1 MRQTRS
7 PALSPTFTAHASMLL
22 WALLVALSFFAAA
35 EVNPGLDALPLTAV
49 RLLLSG
55 SLFLPFLLLRRPQ
68 HLGGRALIAH
78 ALLGGLLALYFGS
91 LFEALKH
98 TKALDTA
105 LLYVSVPLLTLG
117 GERLLLGKP
126 VLQRLWPTLIA
137 ALGALA
143 LLGLDNANFDAYA
156 YGLYGVGCLAMAL
169 YGPLSQRF
177 KPWLGETRGAAS
189 LACGNLLAGGLLLA
203 LACTLGQR
211 WEGLQGIA
219 ARDFGWLLYL
229 ALTATLATFWLLHRA
244 IHWLPPAT
252 VIAYSYL
259 SGLFALLLQSFWL
272 HRAPAPLAW
281 VGAVLIILGIAWLAR
296 LSPVRAATA

>member
-1 MRQTRS
+1 MRPS
-7 PALSPTFTAHASMLL
+7 LSPGLNAHASMLL

-35 EVNPGLDALPLTAV
+35 KVDPVLDALPLTSL
-49 RLLLSG
+49 RLLLSA
-55 SLFLPFLLLRRPQ
+55 SLFLPFLLARRPS
-68 HLGGRALIAH
+68 LPDGRALLAH
-78 ALLGGLLALYFGS
+78 AALGGLLAIYFGS

-98 TKALDTA
+98 TQALDTA

-126 VLQRLWPTLIA
+126 VLQRLWPTLVA

-143 LLGLDNANFDAYA
+143 LLGLDNAHFDAYA
-156 YGLYGVGCLAMAL
+156 YALYGVGCLAMAL
-169 YGPLSQRF
+169 YAPLSQRLR
-177 KPWLGETRGAAS
+177 PWIGAERSPAA

-203 LACTLGQR
+203 LACTLTQR
-211 WEGLQGIA
+211 WEGLQGFA
-219 ARDFGWLLYL
+219 WQDFGWLLYL

-259 SGLFALLLQSFWL
+259 SGLFALLLQSYL
-272 HRAPAPLAW
+272 QGRAPAPLAW
-281 VGAVLIILGIAWLAR
+281 LGAALIVLGIAWLAR
-296 LSPVRAATA
+296 LSPARAATA

>member
-1 MRQTRS
+1 MRQT
-7 PALSPTFTAHASMLL
+7 LSPGFNAHASMLI

-35 EVNPGLDALPLTAV
+35 EVNPSLDALPLTAL

-55 SLFLPFLLLRRPQ
+55 GLFLPFLLLRRPG
-68 HLGGRALIAH
+68 LPSPRALLAH
-78 ALLGGLLALYFGS
+78 IVLGGLLALYFGS

-137 ALGALA
+137 AFGALA

-156 YGLYGVGCLAMAL
+156 YGLYAIGCLAMAL
-169 YGPLSQRF
+169 YAPLSQRF
-177 KPWLGETRGAAS
+177 KPWLGAERSAAS

-219 ARDFGWLLYL
+219 PRDFGWLLYL

-281 VGAVLIILGIAWLAR
+281 AGAVLIVLGMIWLAR
-296 LSPVRAATA
+296 LSPARTAAV

>member
-1 MRQTRS
+1 MRRS
-7 PALSPTFTAHASMLL
+7 LSPGLNAHASMLL

-35 EVNPGLDALPLTAV
+35 EVNPTLDALPLTAL

-55 SLFLPFLLLRRPQ
+55 SLFLPFLLLRRNGLP
-68 HLGGRALIAH
+68 GGRALLAH

-105 LLYVSVPLLTLG
+105 LLYVSVPLLTVG
-117 GERLLLGKP
+117 GERLLLRKP
-126 VLQRLWPTLIA
+126 VLQRLWPTLVA

-143 LLGLDNANFDAYA
+143 LLGLDNAHFDTYA
-156 YGLYGVGCLAMAL
+156 YSVYGVGCFAMAL
-169 YGPLSQRF
+169 YGPLSQRL
-177 KPWLGETRGAAS
+177 KPWLGSERSAAS
-189 LACGNLLAGGLLLA
+189 VACGNLLAGGLLLA
-203 LACTLGQR
+203 LASTLGQR

-219 ARDFGWLLYL
+219 LRDVAWLFYL

-272 HRAPAPLAW
+272 HKAPAPLAW
-281 VGAVLIILGIAWLAR
+281 AGAVLIVLGMLWLAR
-296 LSPVRAATA
+296 LSPARTVTA

>member
-1 MRQTRS
+1 MRQTLT
-7 PALSPTFTAHASMLL
+7 LSPTLNAHASMLL

-35 EVNPGLDALPLTAV
+35 EVSPTLDALPLTAL

-55 SLFLPFLLLRRPQ
+55 SLFLPFLLLCRPG
-68 HLGGRALIAH
+68 LPGGRALLAH
-78 ALLGGLLALYFGS
+78 TVLGGLLALYFGS

-98 TKALDTA
+98 TRALDTA

-117 GERLLLGKP
+117 SERLLLNKP

-143 LLGLDNANFDAYA
+143 LLGLDNAHFDAYA

-169 YGPLSQRF
+169 YAPLSQRF
-177 KPWLGETRGAAS
+177 NPWLGAQRSPAS

-203 LACTLGQR
+203 LVVTLGQR

-219 ARDFGWLLYL
+219 PSDFGWLLYL

-259 SGLFALLLQSFWL
+259 SGLFALLLQSLWL
-272 HRAPAPLAW
+272 QHVPAPMAW
-281 VGAVLIILGIAWLAR
+281 VGATLIVLGIAWLAR
-296 LSPVRAATA
+296 LSPARTAAA

>member
-1 MRQTRS
+1 MRLL
-7 PALSPTFTAHASMLL
+7 LSPGLNAHISMLL
-22 WALLVALSFFAAA
+22 WAVLVALSFFAAA
-35 EVNPGLDALPLTAV
+35 QVNPELDALPLTAL

-55 SLFLPFLLLRRPQ
+55 SLFLPLLLLRQPG
-68 HLGGRALIAH
+68 LPGGRALLAH
-78 ALLGGLLALYFGS
+78 VVLGGLLALYFGS
-91 LFEALKH
+91 LFEALKY

-143 LLGLDNANFDAYA
+143 LLGLDNAHFDTYA
-156 YGLYGVGCLAMAL
+156 YTVYGIGCLAMAL
-169 YGPLSQRF
+169 YAPLSQRL
-177 KPWLGETRGAAS
+177 KPWLGAERSAAS

-203 LACTLGQR
+203 LVSTLGQR

-219 ARDFGWLLYL
+219 LRDIGWLFYL

-259 SGLFALLLQSFWL
+259 SGLFALLLQSIWL
-272 HRAPAPLAW
+272 HKVPAPLAW
-281 VGAVLIILGIAWLAR
+281 AGAVLIVLGMLWLAR
-296 LSPVRAATA
+296 LSPARTATA

>member
-1 MRQTRS
+1 MRQPLARG
-7 PALSPTFTAHASMLL
+7 LNAHASMLL

-35 EVNPGLDALPLTAV
+35 EVNPTLDALPLTTL

-55 SLFLPFLLLRRPQ
+55 SLFLPFLLLRRPG
-68 HLGGRALIAH
+68 LPGGRALLAH
-78 ALLGGLLALYFGS
+78 VVLGGLLALYFGS

-117 GERLLLGKP
+117 GERLVLGKP
-126 VLQRLWPTLIA
+126 VLQRLWPTLTA

-143 LLGLDNANFDAYA
+143 LLGLDNAHFDAYA
-156 YGLYGVGCLAMAL
+156 YGLYAVGCLAMAF
-169 YGPLSQRF
+169 YGPLSQRL
-177 KPWLGETRGAAS
+177 KPWLGAERSAAS

-203 LACTLGQR
+203 LACTLATR
-211 WEGLQGIA
+211 WDGLQGIA
-219 ARDFGWLLYL
+219 PSDFGWLVYL

-272 HRAPAPLAW
+272 HQAPAPLAW
-281 VGAVLIILGIAWLAR
+281 AGAMLIILGMLWLAR
-296 LSPVRAATA
+296 LSPVRTATA

>member
-1 MRQTRS
+1 MRQ
-7 PALSPTFTAHASMLL
+7 PLSPGLNAHASMLL

-35 EVNPGLDALPLTAV
+35 EVNPTLDALPLTAL

-55 SLFLPFLLLRRPQ
+55 SLFLPLLLLRRP
-68 HLGGRALIAH
+68 GRTSGRALLAH
-78 ALLGGLLALYFGS
+78 AMLGGLLALYFGS

-143 LLGLDNANFDAYA
+143 LLGLDNAHFDAYA
-156 YGLYGVGCLAMAL
+156 YSLYGVGCLAMAL
-169 YGPLSQRF
+169 YGPLSQRL
-177 KPWLGETRGAAS
+177 KPWLGAQRSAAS

-211 WEGLQGIA
+211 WNGLQELA
-219 ARDFGWLLYL
+219 LRDMAWLIYL

-259 SGLFALLLQSFWL
+259 SGLFALLLQSFSL
-272 HRAPAPLAW
+272 HQAPAPLAW
-281 VGAVLIILGIAWLAR
+281 AGAALIVLGMVWLAR
-296 LSPVRAATA
+296 LSPARTVTA

>member
-1 MRQTRS
+1 MRQT
-7 PALSPTFTAHASMLL
+7 LSPGLTAHASMLL

-35 EVNPGLDALPLTAV
+35 EVNPSLDALPLTAL

-55 SLFLPFLLLRRPQ
+55 SLFLPVLLLRRP
-68 HLGGRALIAH
+68 GPPSARALLAH
-78 ALLGGLLALYFGS
+78 IVLGGLLATYFGS

-126 VLQRLWPTLIA
+126 VLQRLWPTLVA

-143 LLGLDNANFDAYA
+143 LLGLDNAHFDAYA
-156 YGLYGVGCLAMAL
+156 YGLYGIGCLAMAL
-169 YGPLSQRF
+169 YGPLSQRL
-177 KPWLGETRGAAS
+177 KPWLGGDRSAAS
-189 LACGNLLAGGLLLA
+189 LACGNLLTGGLLLA
-203 LACTLGQR
+203 LASTLGQR
-211 WEGLQGIA
+211 WDGLEGIA
-219 ARDFGWLLYL
+219 LRDIGWLLYL

-244 IHWLPPAT
+244 IRWLPPAT

-272 HRAPAPLAW
+272 QQVPAPAAW
-281 VGAVLIILGIAWLAR
+281 AGALLILSGMAWLAR
-296 LSPVRAATA
+296 LSPARTVPA